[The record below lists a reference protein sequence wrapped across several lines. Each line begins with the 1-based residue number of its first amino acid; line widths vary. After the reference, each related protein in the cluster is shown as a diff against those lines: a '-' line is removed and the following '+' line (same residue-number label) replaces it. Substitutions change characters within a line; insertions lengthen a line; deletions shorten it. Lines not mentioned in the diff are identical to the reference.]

1 MNFSPRCR
9 PVLIGS
15 LPLHDHEAALAMI
28 FRHTPEIPIWPQ
40 LPRLPKEGMIRQFLD
55 GFPGLKEDG
64 KRFWIDTEA
73 ADFPEQ
79 MAQFYDEYG
88 QAEAET
94 NPCRPPFM
102 LNEEAAPGF
111 YAFCQALA
119 ESGGEKKMP
128 WTVKG
133 QITGPVTCG
142 MGVKD
147 SHGRAIVHD
156 DNLRDVLVALI
167 AMKAECQARCLARLT
182 NQETPPL
189 VFIDEPAM
197 VAFGSSGFSG
207 IGRDMVSEAV
217 GRVIASIH
225 RGGALAGVHV
235 CANGDWQPVLAST
248 ADIVSFDAYS
258 YFDNLILY
266 RQELLHFLAR
276 GGVLAWGIVPTG
288 DMAALEEATED
299 SLHALWR
306 GQLAKLLALGVD
318 KETMTARTLITP
330 SCGTG
335 SLTATQAEKALC
347 LTAKLSRRLRREL
360 YGAEGGENPREQ
372 T

>member
-1 MNFSPRCR
+1 
-9 PVLIGS
+9 VLIGS
-15 LPLHDHEAALAMI
+15 LPLHDHQAALAMI
-28 FRHTPEIPIWPQ
+28 FRHTPEIPLWPQ

-73 ADFPEQ
+73 IDFPEQ
-79 MAQFYDEYG
+79 MAQFYDECG
-88 QAEAET
+88 QAEAEKD
-94 NPCRPPFM
+94 PCRPRFM
-102 LNEEAAPGF
+102 LNEDAASGF

-119 ESGGEKKMP
+119 HGGEKRDL

-133 QITGPVTCG
+133 QITGPVTSG

-167 AMKAECQARCLARLT
+167 AVRAECQARVLARFA
-182 NQETPPL
+182 NQGTPPL

-197 VAFGSSGFSG
+197 VGFGSSGFSG
-207 IGRDMVSEAV
+207 ISREMVSEAV
-217 GRVIASIH
+217 SRVIAGIH

-235 CANGDWQPVLAST
+235 CANGDWQPVLASAT
-248 ADIVSFDAYS
+248 DIVSFDAYS

-266 RQELLHFLAR
+266 RQALLHFLAR

-288 DMAALEEATED
+288 DVAALEEATED
-299 SLHALWR
+299 SLYALWR
-306 GQLAKLLALGVD
+306 GQLAKLRALGVD
-318 KETMTARTLITP
+318 EKTVTARMLVTP

-335 SLTATQAEKALC
+335 SLTAIQAEKVFR
-347 LTAKLSRRLRREL
+347 LTAGLSRRLRREL
-360 YGAEGGENPREQ
+360 YEAGVPEDLG
-372 T
+372 

>member
-1 MNFSPRCR
+1 MNFSPCCR
-9 PVLIGS
+9 PLLIGS
-15 LPLHDHEAALAMI
+15 LPLRDHQAALDMI
-28 FRHTPEIPIWPQ
+28 FRYTPEIPLWPQ

-55 GFPGLKEDG
+55 GFPGLQEDG

-79 MAQFYDEYG
+79 MAQFYDECA
-88 QAEAET
+88 QAEEGKD
-94 NPCRPPFM
+94 PCRRRFM
-102 LNEEAAPGF
+102 LNDEAAPGF

-119 ESGGEKKMP
+119 RGGEKRDL

-133 QITGPVTCG
+133 QITGPITSG
-142 MGVKD
+142 MGVQD

-167 AMKAECQARCLARLT
+167 AMKAECQARSLARFAKRG
-182 NQETPPL
+182 TPPL

-197 VAFGSSGFSG
+197 VGFGSGGFAG
-207 IGRDMVSEAV
+207 ISREMVSEAV
-217 GRVIASIH
+217 SRVIAGIH

-248 ADIVSFDAYS
+248 TDIVSFDAYS

-266 RQELLHFLAR
+266 RQALLQFLAR

-288 DMAALEEATED
+288 DVTALEEATED
-299 SLHALWR
+299 SLYILWR
-306 GQLAKLLALGVD
+306 EQLAKLCFLGADEQMV
-318 KETMTARTLITP
+318 TARTLITP

-335 SLTATQAEKALC
+335 SLTIGQAEKVLC
-347 LTAKLSRRLRREL
+347 LTARLSRRLCGAL
-360 YGAEGGENPREQ
+360 YGVGTAENL
-372 T
+372 